1 MTLHIDV
8 DKTFDEYH
16 EIPCLMILI
25 PYVAL
30 FPNTNSPLD
39 AVTLLTSHSPVTIS
53 TANPSFCPHAPAK
66 RTYLSLQP
74 STHDTQGPIPII
86 LFCPIVPQPQCQ
98 GTNTCPLPHPPTSRI
113 PHASKLFSDWTPS
126 SAHRFVAPPRDAITL
141 QCPSSWYSARL
152 LRHLLLVSRHV

>member
-30 FPNTNSPLD
+30 FSNTNSPLD
-39 AVTLLTSHSPVTIS
+39 ANLFTSHSPVTIS
-53 TANPSFCPHAPAK
+53 IPNPSFCPHAPAK

-86 LFCPIVPQPQCQ
+86 LFCPIVLQPQCR
-98 GTNTCPLPHPPTSRI
+98 GTTTSSHSLILPYRIYPITPNPSPAQFAPSTRHPL
-113 PHASKLFSDWTPS
+113 
-126 SAHRFVAPPRDAITL
+126 APPRYTV
-141 QCPSSWYSARL
+141 
-152 LRHLLLVSRHV
+152 VSRCSSS